1 MSSLPTAS
9 GPSRRR
15 SRRRTP
21 TRSRSGGYEPCG
33 RSAWTGRCSG
43 VDATSKVSSTN
54 MCGTTTTSGRTEA
67 SRSGRPG
74 VSRSEVDMR
83 RLRLLPAFGV
93 GTVSAVSST
102 SITWSWHDV
111 RVSDSLWRLGLSS
124 GLVGWLD
131 VGGLPAKTGRWG
143 GPPRCAL
150 SATLMSCEDLLRGL
164 PPCLAAASPVADLLG
179 HGVALGDD
187 LPGLIWGERG
197 VEVAG
202 GVGGTVKGGAQ
213 QPVAGLGDGLALA
226 VAVASLGRAWGKP
239 GEGSKPAGGR
249 EPVGGAHGGGQGGPT
264 DLGQAGQGAGQLE
277 RARPGGSS
285 TPAGRH
291 GARAQL
297 GGPEQADLGL
307 DLGGQVGEGHRGV
320 VVVQLQRGVGG
331 VEPLGGATGVLLA
344 V

>member
-1 MSSLPTAS
+1 MSAWRTV
-9 GPSRRR
+9 RRC
-15 SRRRTP
+15 TW
-21 TRSRSGGYEPCG
+21 C
-33 RSAWTGRCSG
+33 RSANSRMLSPSSRCWRRILSN
-43 VDATSKVSSTN
+43 SSTLDN
-54 MCGTTTTSGRTEA
+54 SFSLAPTVWQP
-67 SRSGRPG
+67 RSVGAGARGWGHLWPSLRP
-74 VSRSEVDMR
+74 
-83 RLRLLPAFGV
+83 LLGPDQ
-93 GTVSAVSST
+93 AV
-102 SITWSWHDV
+102 IP
-111 RVSDSLWRLGLSS
+111 R
-124 GLVGWLD
+124 
-131 VGGLPAKTGRWG
+131 

-187 LPGLIWGERG
+187 LPGLIWGDRGVVGVADHLRHAAVHDRPGPLCEVGGDHTDGAEVVLAALDHLHVVDAGELG

-226 VAVASLGRAWGKP
+226 VAVASLGRAWG
-239 GEGSKPAGGR
+239 
-249 EPVGGAHGGGQGGPT
+249 
-264 DLGQAGQGAGQLE
+264 
-277 RARPGGSS
+277 RPGGSS